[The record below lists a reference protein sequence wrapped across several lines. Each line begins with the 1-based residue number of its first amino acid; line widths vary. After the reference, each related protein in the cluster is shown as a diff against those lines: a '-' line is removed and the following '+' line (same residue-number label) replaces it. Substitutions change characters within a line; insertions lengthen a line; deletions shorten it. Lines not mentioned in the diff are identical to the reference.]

1 MVLFVIVVFGA
12 KDIIRE
18 LRRRELIRESVPLG
32 CDVCYGFL
40 ELRYAI
46 EEIFTKDPLNEIFK
60 LHYVASVICF
70 SCCP

>member
-1 MVLFVIVVFGA
+1 MRNFCRAGVSVVLSVIVVFGA

-46 EEIFTKDPLNEIFK
+46 EEIFTLRPMNCITAL
-60 LHYVASVICF
+60 SR
-70 SCCP
+70 